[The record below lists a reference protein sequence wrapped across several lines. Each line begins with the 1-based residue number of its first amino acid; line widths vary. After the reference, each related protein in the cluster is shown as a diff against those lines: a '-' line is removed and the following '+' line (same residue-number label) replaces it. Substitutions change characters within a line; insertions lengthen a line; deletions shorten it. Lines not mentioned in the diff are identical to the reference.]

1 VQWSKL
7 KSRIRDFICPEL
19 RGRIDFHVTSY
30 RHSHDEAEKCWI
42 TVDGQRI
49 LTLGWYAYHCKHSDA
64 DDQTREQLAIHPP
77 QHLGDAMRAY
87 LDMSVTQA
95 LESENP
101 FIRALAIVDRR
112 VGVRSLHAISVDEQD
127 HPLVNAFYRLRISN

>member
-1 VQWSKL
+1 
-7 KSRIRDFICPEL
+7 
-19 RGRIDFHVTSY
+19 
-30 RHSHDEAEKCWI
+30 
-42 TVDGQRI
+42 
-49 LTLGWYAYHCKHSDA
+49 
-64 DDQTREQLAIHPP
+64 LAIHPP

-127 HPLVNAFYRLRISN
+127 HPLVKAFYRLRISN